1 MLFCGM
7 TGSIA
12 MGKSTTAAM
21 FRRRGIPV
29 HDADATV
36 HRLYRGR
43 AAPLIEAEFPG
54 STKDGVV
61 DRASLSALVLNE
73 PARLARLEEIVH
85 ALVAEEESRF
95 RDVVRARGDR
105 LAVLDIP
112 LLFETGADRRVDFTL
127 VVTADAAIQRN
138 RVLERPGMTPEKFQ
152 AILNRQMPDAQK
164 RRRAHFLIDTG
175 LGIDAA
181 DRQVGA
187 VLAAVAPMT

>member
-61 DRASLSALVLNE
+61 DRANLSALVLNE
-73 PARLARLEEIVH
+73 PDRLARLEEIVH
-85 ALVAEEESRF
+85 ALVAEEENRF
-95 RDVVRARGDR
+95 RDAVRARGDR

-112 LLFETGADRRVDFTL
+112 LLFEIGADRRVDFTV

-138 RVLERPGMTPEKFQ
+138 RVLKRPGLTPEKFQ
-152 AILNRQMPDAQK
+152 AILDRQMPDAQK

-187 VLAAVAPMT
+187 ILAAVAPMT

>member
-61 DRASLSALVLNE
+61 DRASLTALVLNE
-73 PARLARLEEIVH
+73 PARLARLTICKLRIESPPRAKKLSCIPTCSAPSTAAQISAR
-85 ALVAEEESRF
+85 ALSVSSR
-95 RDVVRARGDR
+95 
-105 LAVLDIP
+105 
-112 LLFETGADRRVDFTL
+112 GATYS
-127 VVTADAAIQRN
+127 
-138 RVLERPGMTPEKFQ
+138 P
-152 AILNRQMPDAQK
+152 
-164 RRRAHFLIDTG
+164 
-175 LGIDAA
+175 
-181 DRQVGA
+181 
-187 VLAAVAPMT
+187 AAVSRPHWGSGSALRSSLPFEI